1 MDQSPKKPELMSLEP
16 SSMLNKPELSQK
28 VRSPPRKQETTPS
41 PAYPQQNQQP
51 EEHITIIF
59 SSFKDAI
66 RNGDAERL
74 KELLRKFIFR

>member
-1 MDQSPKKPELMSLEP
+1 MEQSPRKTESMSLEP
-16 SSMLNKPELSQK
+16 ISTPNKPELSQK
-28 VRSPPRKQETTPS
+28 IKSPPRKQETTPP
-41 PAYPQQNQQP
+41 PAYPQQYQQP

-74 KELLRKFIFR
+74 KEILRTYYK